1 MSLFDLAKR
10 GAVKR
15 SLAKEGRGGG
25 VALKA
30 LKIPDPV

>member
-15 SLAKEGRGGG
+15 SLAKEGRGGRG
-25 VALKA
+25 CFESFKNS
-30 LKIPDPV
+30 

>member
-10 GAVKR
+10 GAVER
-15 SLAKEGRGGG
+15 SLAKEGRGGR